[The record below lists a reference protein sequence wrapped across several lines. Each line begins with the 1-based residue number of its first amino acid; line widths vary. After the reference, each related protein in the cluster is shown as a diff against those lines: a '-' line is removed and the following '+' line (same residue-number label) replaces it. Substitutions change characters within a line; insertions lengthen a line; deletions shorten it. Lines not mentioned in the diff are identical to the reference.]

1 MVLAGTIHG
10 FVDEDTRRAAEN
22 STGRR
27 DKKRNKK
34 DTELGLP
41 IFVGTDA
48 IGDLTELILI
58 RNW

>member
-27 DKKRNKK
+27 DKKKKKK

-41 IFVGTDA
+41 I
-48 IGDLTELILI
+48 LLELA
-58 RNW
+58 R